1 MGTGDVG
8 MQLNDKDIYRAMVK
22 GDLLFVGANPKYP
35 FVKDKQVQP
44 ASVDLR
50 LGNRIIRFKE
60 DIKSFDIKDIKD
72 IEKYLS
78 IQYINEGEAIEA
90 RPNEILFA
98 QVYEQIAIPDY
109 LSARVEGR
117 SRVARLGISIHCTG
131 DYINPGFAGA
141 MPLQIISHNY
151 FPIILYPYISICQ
164 MFLYKLTDEP
174 LVPYMQRSNLPYNTY
189 YNETNPSP
197 SILSADPEEG
207 IRDNRTMLEKRIR
220 DLVENYYN
228 TIEKERNYEIKQKI
242 GKKKKKAQQKKK
254 QSVIKE
260 ATVLNLGGLS
270 MGDQYYANNV
280 GAQGKKAGSHSF
292 IQQNINA
299 GASDWN
305 GISVDEMLID
315 LDTLKKYIKK
325 NFTDDEHDIIVGNI
339 SSATVALKSENKE
352 EAGNLLKKCG
362 RVLYDIAKNIGCAVV
377 VRYLGNILGL

>member
-1 MGTGDVG
+1 
-8 MQLNDKDIYRAMVK
+8 MQLNDKDIYKAMVN

-60 DIKSFDIKDIKD
+60 DIENFDIKDIKD

-78 IQYINEGEAIEA
+78 IQYVNEGEPIEA

-141 MPLQIISHNY
+141 MPLQIINHNY

-174 LVPYMQRSNLPYNTY
+174 LIPYMQRSNLPYNTY

-197 SILSADPEEG
+197 SILSVDPEEG
-207 IRDNRTMLEKRIR
+207 IQDNRTILEQKIR
-220 DLVENYYN
+220 YLVENYYN
-228 TIEKERNYEIKQKI
+228 TIEKEKNYEIEQKI
-242 GKKKKKAQQKKK
+242 SKKKKAEQKKK
-254 QSVIKE
+254 QSIIKE

-270 MGDQYYANNV
+270 MGDQYYANQV
-280 GAQGKKAGSHSF
+280 GVQGKKAGDHAV
-292 IQQNINA
+292 IHQNIN
-299 GASDWN
+299 GTDWN
-305 GISVDEMLID
+305 EINIGEMLVD
-315 LDTLKKYIKK
+315 LEKVKKYIKE
-325 NFTDDEHDIIVGNI
+325 NYADDEHDIIVGNV
-339 SSATVALKSENKE
+339 SNATLALKSDNKD

-362 RVLYDIAKNIGCAVV
+362 KALYDIAKSIGCAVIA
-377 VRYLGNILGL
+377 RYLGNVLGL

>member
-1 MGTGDVG
+1 
-8 MQLNDKDIYRAMVK
+8 MQLNDKDIYRAMVN

-35 FVKDKQVQP
+35 FVKEKQVQP

-60 DIKSFDIKDIKD
+60 DIESLDIKDIKD

-78 IQYINEGEAIEA
+78 IQYIDEGEAIVA

-109 LSARVEGR
+109 ISARVEGR

-141 MPLQIISHNY
+141 MPLQIINHNY

-197 SILSADPEEG
+197 SILSANPEEG
-207 IRDNRTMLEKRIR
+207 IQDNITILERRIR

-228 TIEKERNYEIKQKI
+228 TIEKEKNYKIEQKI
-242 GKKKKKAQQKKK
+242 SKKKKKAEQKKK
-254 QSVIKE
+254 QSAIKQ
-260 ATVLNLGGLS
+260 ATILNLGGLS
-270 MGDQYYANNV
+270 MGDQYYAKNV
-280 GAQGKKAGSHSF
+280 GAQGKNAGSHST
-292 IQQNINA
+292 IQQNINE
-299 GASDWN
+299 SDWN
-305 GISVDEMLID
+305 GIDIEEMLVD
-315 LDTLKKYIKK
+315 LGTLKKYIKQ
-325 NFTDDEHDIIVGNI
+325 NYTDDEHDSIVGNI
-339 SSATVALKSENKE
+339 SNATVALKSENKE
-352 EAGNLLKKCG
+352 EASNLLKKCG
-362 RVLYDIAKNIGCAVV
+362 RVLYDIAKSIGCAVV
-377 VRYLGNILGL
+377 ARYLGNSLGL

>member
-1 MGTGDVG
+1 
-8 MQLNDKDIYRAMVK
+8 MQLNDKDIYRAMVN

-35 FVKDKQVQP
+35 FIKDKQVQP

-60 DIKSFDIKDIKD
+60 DIERFDIKDIKD

-78 IQYINEGEAIEA
+78 IQYISEGEAIEA

-98 QVYEQIAIPDY
+98 QIYEQIAIPDY

-141 MPLQIISHNY
+141 MPLQIINHNH

-207 IRDNRTMLEKRIR
+207 IRDNTTILEQKIR

-228 TIEKERNYEIKQKI
+228 TIEKEKNYELKQKI
-242 GKKKKKAQQKKK
+242 SKKKKKAEQKNK

-270 MGDQYYANNV
+270 MGDQYYANQV
-280 GAQGKKAGSHSF
+280 GVQGKKAGNHAV
-292 IQQNINA
+292 IHQTTNRN
-299 GASDWN
+299 DWN
-305 GISVDEMLID
+305 EINIDEMLVD
-315 LDTLKKYIKK
+315 LEKVKKYIKE
-325 NFTDDEHDIIVGNI
+325 NFADDEHDIIVGNV
-339 SSATVALKSENKE
+339 SSATLALKSDNKE

-362 RVLYDIAKNIGCAVV
+362 RVLYDIAKSIGCAVIA
-377 VRYLGNILGL
+377 RYLGNVLGL

>member
-1 MGTGDVG
+1 
-8 MQLNDKDIYRAMVK
+8 MQLNDKDIYRAMVN

-78 IQYINEGEAIEA
+78 IQYIDEGEAIEA
-90 RPNEILFA
+90 KPNEILFA
-98 QVYEQIAIPDY
+98 QIYEQIAIPDY

-141 MPLQIISHNY
+141 MPLQIINHNY
-151 FPIILYPYISICQ
+151 FPVILYPYISICQ

-207 IRDNRTMLEKRIR
+207 IQDNKTILEQKIR

-228 TIEKERNYEIKQKI
+228 TIEKEKNYEIKHKI
-242 GKKKKKAQQKKK
+242 SKKKKKAEHNKK
-254 QSVIKE
+254 QSIIKE
-260 ATVLNLGGLS
+260 ATILNLGGLS
-270 MGDQYYANNV
+270 MGDQYYARNV
-280 GAQGKKAGSHSF
+280 GAQGKKAGSNSI
-292 IQQNINA
+292 IQQNINE
-299 GASDWN
+299 SDWN
-305 GISVDEMLID
+305 GINIDEMLVD
-315 LDTLKKYIKK
+315 LDTLKKFIKK

-339 SSATVALKSENKE
+339 SSATLALKSENKE
-352 EAGNLLKKCG
+352 EAGNLLKKSG
-362 RVLYDIAKNIGCAVV
+362 HVLYDIAKSIGCAVV
-377 VRYLGNILGL
+377 ARYLGNILGL

>member
-1 MGTGDVG
+1 
-8 MQLNDKDIYRAMVK
+8 MQLNDKDIYRAMVN

-60 DIKSFDIKDIKD
+60 DIERFDIKDIKD

-78 IQYINEGEAIEA
+78 IQYISEGEAIEA

-98 QVYEQIAIPDY
+98 QIYEQIAIPDY

-141 MPLQIISHNY
+141 MPLQIINHNH

-207 IRDNRTMLEKRIR
+207 IRDNITILEQKIR

-228 TIEKERNYEIKQKI
+228 TIEKEKNYELKQKI
-242 GKKKKKAQQKKK
+242 SKKKKKAEQKNK

-270 MGDQYYANNV
+270 MGDQYYANQV
-280 GAQGKKAGSHSF
+280 GVQGKKAGNHAV
-292 IQQNINA
+292 IHQTTNRN
-299 GASDWN
+299 DWN
-305 GISVDEMLID
+305 EINIDEMLVD
-315 LDTLKKYIKK
+315 LEKVKKYIKE
-325 NFTDDEHDIIVGNI
+325 NFADDEHDIIVGNV
-339 SSATVALKSENKE
+339 SSATLALKSDNKE

-362 RVLYDIAKNIGCAVV
+362 RVLYDIAKSIGCAVIA
-377 VRYLGNILGL
+377 RYLGNVLGL